1 MAIPKILHQTWK
13 THSLPAD
20 YQVLQQWLKQ
30 LHPTWEYRFYDDAA
44 CREVVRQQMPSF
56 LPLYDQYPTH
66 IQRIDVFRLVTVY
79 IVGGFYL
86 DLDIICHQRLDA
98 LCQHGA
104 VFAEERTLSAAEAE
118 ALGHHDPLRVANYMF
133 GSEARHPFMKQVL
146 REIVIRSQRPIT
158 CENDVLEST
167 GPGMLTTLYHRV
179 KSQYDD
185 VQLLRNH
192 GQRCLSPYCQGQSC
206 QFGYYASHLHVGS
219 WRWQAS

>member
-1 MAIPKILHQTWK
+1 VRSQPAIWLIERDGHGTPWGIRKRVGLQDHER
-13 THSLPAD
+13 HSS
-20 YQVLQQWLKQ
+20 
-30 LHPTWEYRFYDDAA
+30 HH
-44 CREVVRQQMPSF
+44 S
-56 LPLYDQYPTH
+56 
-66 IQRIDVFRLVTVY
+66 
-79 IVGGFYL
+79 
-86 DLDIICHQRLDA
+86 A

-133 GSEARHPFMKQVL
+133 GSEARHPFLRHVL
-146 REIVIRSQRPIT
+146 RELVIRSKRPIA

-185 VQLLRNH
+185 VQLIRNH
-192 GQRCLSPYCQGQSC
+192 GHRCLSPYCQGQSC
-206 QFGYYASHLHVGS
+206 QFGYYASHLHIGS